1 MLGYGYKHNNLTNEV
16 KQTMPQ
22 GVLPFQYESE
32 ENDHCLTGL
41 AGLPLYLDLARLADL
56 HGVIERRFG
65 RFGPEQG
72 WTAKQHI
79 LAVVLLNLAG
89 GDCVDDLEILNGDT
103 GFGRVLRQAE
113 VYRLGRRKRR
123 ALERRWRK
131 ERKRAVPSPSAL
143 RRFLALFHDR
153 EQEPKRQEGKAFIP
167 VPSERLQGL
176 QKINTEFVSFAH
188 SRLARIRCATL
199 DMDATLLESHK
210 REALYCYKHFL
221 SYQPL
226 NTWWAEMGLV
236 LHTEFRDG
244 NVPAGYEQLRVF
256 QEALACLPDGIDRVY
271 LRSDTAGYQWDLLRY
286 CAEGKNEKHGVIEF
300 AVGCDVTPEFKHAAA
315 EVPEEEWHT
324 LYRRVGGCAY
334 DTGQQWAEVCYVP
347 NKSATRKKGP
357 AYRFLAIRE
366 PLQQLELPGLE
377 TPELPFP
384 EMRFGGQRYK
394 LSGLVTNRTLP
405 GEELIGWSRERCGKS
420 EEAHAVM
427 KEDLAGGQLPSGLFG
442 ANAAWWQMMIL
453 ALNLN
458 AALKRLALGRKWE
471 PKRMKA
477 VRFSL
482 LHLPGR
488 VVYHANRFRIRVAA
502 AGESLQTLLAARR
515 RILALAHGP
524 PG

>member
-1 MLGYGYKHNNLTNEV
+1 
-16 KQTMPQ
+16 MPQ
-22 GVLPFQYESE
+22 GILPFQYESE
-32 ENDHCLTGL
+32 KSAPGLTGL
-41 AGLPLYLDLARLADL
+41 AGLPLYLELAHAADL
-56 HGVIERRFG
+56 RRVIDRHLG
-65 RFGPEQG
+65 KLGPQQG
-72 WTAKQHI
+72 WTARQHI

-89 GDCVDDLEILNGDT
+89 GECVDDLEVLNSDP

-143 RRFLALFHDR
+143 RRFLALFHNP
-153 EQEPKRQEGKAFIP
+153 EQEHQRQEGKAFIP
-167 VPSERLQGL
+167 ARNERLQDL
-176 QKINTEFVSFAH
+176 QKINTAFVSFVH

-210 REALYCYKHFL
+210 REALFCYKHFQ

-226 NTWWAEMGLV
+226 NTWWAERGLV

-256 QEALACLPDGIDRVY
+256 REALACLPEGIDEVY

-300 AVGCDVTPEFKHAAA
+300 AVGCDVTPEFKHAVA
-315 EVPEEEWHT
+315 EVPREGWNT
-324 LYRRVGGCAY
+324 LYREVDGRRH

-347 NKSATRKKGP
+347 TKSATSKKGP

-366 PLQQLELPGLE
+366 PLRQLELPGLE
-377 TPELPFP
+377 APELPFP
-384 EMRFGGQRYK
+384 EMTFGTRRFK

-405 GEELIGWSRERCGKS
+405 GDELIGWSRERCGKS

-427 KEDLAGGQLPSGLFG
+427 KDDLAGGRMPSGLFG

-482 LHLPGR
+482 IHLPGR
-488 VVYHANRFRIRVAA
+488 VVVRANRLRIRVTAA
-502 AGESLQTLLAARR
+502 AESLATLLTARH